1 MKRKRIL
8 TQFLLYFLMLMFLI
22 VAGCSSGGSDDDDDD
37 QNQQGPTV
45 SISGTVT
52 DAAGNPISGVVMSI
66 GISFEVANITLWEGA
81 IQSTLASPIITN
93 DTGSFSFPFPIA
105 LLDKYTVVLTP
116 AKKGYTFSPS
126 DRRIPVQTTNITGQ
140 NFTATAVSAF
150 IQRELAGIWRMNLLR
165 AGADAR
171 WVRARLHI
179 DADGKATCLS
189 MYDSDDPTTNI
200 CPATPTDFD
209 LTLEMDGEGVI
220 KQYGAS
226 AVFDNGYMTMNSRKN
241 FAAGT
246 GTNGDGSPQL
256 MIVQKDTAV
265 DGAQTSHYIPADV
278 QNKGFVFHSLSVGTA
293 NAWRYGN
300 GATDAT
306 GLITMIAEEDP
317 AGDALATS
325 VLNGSTITLGVDGV
339 VTIADAVGAVPGFE
353 GFMSVDERTIVGTFT
368 DAAGAQQLI
377 VIQIGSGS
385 DELTGMSYNNL
396 MAANDTEAFWARHE
410 INVSRLDTS
419 IVPDIKGLYF
429 YLDIMLSYE
438 WNFSPALGYTQL
450 QRLAYMNIQKLNI
463 NNIGEVT
470 FTNNTANARGNV
482 FFHGQTSND
491 GTFMVGVSTFNVLDA
506 EAGDYYALNVIT
518 H

>member
-1 MKRKRIL
+1 MKRKRII
-8 TQFLLYFLMLMFLI
+8 TQFLLYVLMFMFLI
-22 VAGCSSGGSDDDDDD
+22 VAGCSDGDDDDDD
-37 QNQQGPTV
+37 NNQNQQGPTV

-52 DAAGNPISGVVMSI
+52 DTAKNPVSGVVMSV
-66 GISFEVANITLWEGA
+66 GISFEVANIKLWEGE
-81 IQSTLASPIITN
+81 IQSTLASPIMTDN
-93 DTGSFSFPFPIA
+93 TGSFSFPFPIA

-116 AKKGYTFSPS
+116 AKKGYTFTPA

-150 IQRELAGIWRMNLLR
+150 RQDDLFGTWRMNLLR
-165 AGADAR
+165 AGDNR
-171 WVRARLHI
+171 WMRARLQI
-179 DADGKATCLS
+179 DIDGKATCLS
-189 MYDSDDPTTNI
+189 MYDSDDPTTDI

-209 LTLEMDGEGVI
+209 LTFEMDGNGVI

-226 AVFDNGYMTMNSRKN
+226 AVSDNGYMTMNAKKN

-265 DGAQTSHYIPADV
+265 SGAQTSHYIPADV
-278 QNKGFVFHSLSVGTA
+278 RNKGFVFHSLSVGSS
-293 NAWRYGN
+293 NEWRYGN
-300 GATDAT
+300 GSTDAT
-306 GLITMIAEEDP
+306 GLITMDAEENP

-325 VLNGSTITLGVDGV
+325 ILEGSTLTLGVDGV
-339 VTIADAVGAVPGFE
+339 VTIADAVGVIPSFE

-377 VIQIGSGS
+377 VIQIGSGD

-396 MAANDTEAFWARHE
+396 MAVNDTEEAFWARHE

-419 IVPDIKGLYF
+419 ILPDIPGLYF

-463 NNIGEVT
+463 DNTGEVT
-470 FTNNTANARGNV
+470 FTNTTANARGNV
-482 FFHGQTSND
+482 FFHGQVSND
-491 GTFMVGVSTFNVLDA
+491 GSFVVGVSTFNVLDA
-506 EAGDYYALNVIT
+506 EAGDYYALDVIT